1 MRRINCS
8 LFLVIA
14 GSAIWVSAWCCWAA
28 EDSTG
33 KPASKPGALDAQ
45 FLEGLKPPVSGPP
58 RAVPD
63 PSSAVAE
70 PAADAAPGGANAGEP
85 GTGSDA
91 GPAHPLLRIGAR
103 MLGVQQRLRA
113 RDLSSATQDTQR
125 QIVEDLN
132 KLIEELAAQEG
143 RTAQRQQAS
152 KAAPGKQESQQAG
165 TQAAV
170 DSGKP
175 PGKAEDAGMVNAAP
189 RETLSEVW
197 GHLPERVRRQ
207 IQNVRADE
215 FLPQYRQLIEDYYSR
230 LAEERNR

>member
-1 MRRINCS
+1 
-8 LFLVIA
+8 
-14 GSAIWVSAWCCWAA
+14 
-28 EDSTG
+28 
-33 KPASKPGALDAQ
+33 
-45 FLEGLKPPVSGPP
+45 
-58 RAVPD
+58 
-63 PSSAVAE
+63 
-70 PAADAAPGGANAGEP
+70 
-85 GTGSDA
+85 
-91 GPAHPLLRIGAR
+91 
-103 MLGVQQRLRA
+103 VQQRLRA
-113 RDLSSATQDTQR
+113 RDLSSATQATQR
-125 QIVEDLN
+125 QIVDDLN
-132 KLIEELAAQEG
+132 KLIEELAAQES

-175 PGKAEDAGMVNAAP
+175 PGKAENAGVMNAAP

-207 IQNVRADE
+207 IQNVSADE